1 MSACI
6 GYVFHANGNCIITPS
21 TKTISRW
28 SDPSSYQGYTCY
40 EKIEGMFPIFTKY
53 GYVQKSIR
61 SYLCVHFEPL
71 TEIIPFQLIQHVRN
85 VQKVVVIARAI
96 YMQYTCNIHAR
107 YTVMVI
113 IVYLA
118 LLVSSVIMGAIAS
131 TTKVI
136 NIIIGLEALQTLTS
150 TNAIQVTFLL
160 NN

>member
-1 MSACI
+1 
-6 GYVFHANGNCIITPS
+6 
-21 TKTISRW
+21 
-28 SDPSSYQGYTCY
+28 
-40 EKIEGMFPIFTKY
+40 
-53 GYVQKSIR
+53 
-61 SYLCVHFEPL
+61 
-71 TEIIPFQLIQHVRN
+71 
-85 VQKVVVIARAI
+85 
-96 YMQYTCNIHAR
+96 MQYTCNIHAR

>member
-1 MSACI
+1 ML
-6 GYVFHANGNCIITPS
+6 
-21 TKTISRW
+21 
-28 SDPSSYQGYTCY
+28 
-40 EKIEGMFPIFTKY
+40 FT
-53 GYVQKSIR
+53 R

-96 YMQYTCNIHAR
+96 YMQYTCNIPAR

-150 TNAIQVTFLL
+150 INAIQVTLLL